1 MESKCISKNRCLD
14 LRYFFDGI
22 NSENINSYGSSKGSY
37 IYDPTEKTKVIN
49 QLKNLKTL
57 VLEKDFRTIYC
68 HTK

>member
-1 MESKCISKNRCLD
+1 MSRLKV
-14 LRYFFDGI
+14 FFDGI

-57 VLEKDFRTIYC
+57 VLEKKILGTIYC